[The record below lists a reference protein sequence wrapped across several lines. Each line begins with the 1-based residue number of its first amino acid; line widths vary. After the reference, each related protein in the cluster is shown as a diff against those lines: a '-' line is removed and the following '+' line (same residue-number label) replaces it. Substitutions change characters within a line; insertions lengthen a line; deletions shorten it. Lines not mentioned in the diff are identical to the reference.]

1 MSYNLPFISDSTLVF
16 VVLGLTLGA
25 FAWGRFRYD
34 LVALTAL
41 LGSVMLGLVPAE
53 EAFLG
58 FGHPAVITVAAV
70 LVLSR
75 SLEHSGVVDVIADKV
90 LKVGGRLFL
99 QLVALTATVVLLS
112 GFMNNVGALAL
123 MLPVTMRV
131 AREHDTSPSLL
142 LMPLAFGSLLG
153 GLTTLIGTP
162 PNIIISSF
170 RNDTVGE
177 SFSMFS
183 FFPVGVVVALAGLV
197 FIVILGWRLV
207 PLRAGKAST
216 EEMFDTANYLFE
228 VKVGE
233 EAKAIGWTLNRL
245 HHELGETIPVLAVI
259 RDDQRWAGHEFY
271 GSLKEGDALLVEAG
285 PEEMKL
291 LEDKA
296 GLSLGAEA
304 ELQEEKE
311 RQEKEKEAREEKE
324 KEEREEK
331 KGEER
336 DRAESEA
343 GEEESSRDEKE
354 DEDEG
359 EEQRVID
366 TEGLQLVEAVVRR
379 DSMMVNRSVRELR
392 LQNQYGLH
400 LVAVAR
406 EGSRLKKRLHEI
418 RFEPGDVLL
427 LQGGESRLSESLA
440 TLGCLP
446 LAKRNLPIGEPPRL
460 WLSLGIF
467 AVAIIAMMLDLLPT
481 AIALSS
487 AALISLLV
495 GVLPLRDGYQA
506 IDGPVIVLL
515 AAMIPVGEALETSG
529 GAKLIADSLLHLGAD
544 WPIVVTLTGLFVI
557 SMLLSNI
564 VNNNAA
570 AVLMAPIA
578 VSLARGFDVS
588 LDPFLMAVAVSASCA
603 FLTPIGHQSNTLV
616 MGPGGYQFADYW
628 KLGLPVSLV
637 VLIVAIPM
645 ILLVWPL

>member
-1 MSYNLPFISDSTLVF
+1 MADSTLVF
-16 VVLGLTLGA
+16 IVLGLTLVA

-34 LVALTAL
+34 VVALTAL

-53 EAFLG
+53 DAFDG

-75 SLEHSGVVDVIADKV
+75 GLEYSGVVDVIADKV
-90 LKVGGRLFL
+90 MKAGDRLFL
-99 QLVALTATVVLLS
+99 QLVLLTATVVVLS

-142 LMPLAFGSLLG
+142 LMPLAFASLLG

-170 RNDTVGE
+170 RNDMFGE
-177 SFSMFS
+177 GFGMFS
-183 FFPVGVVVALAGLV
+183 FFPVGAVVALAGLL
-197 FIVILGWRLV
+197 FIVLLGYRLV

-216 EEMFDTANYLFE
+216 EEMFDTANYLVE
-228 VKVGE
+228 VKVRKG
-233 EAKAIGWTLNRL
+233 ARAAGWTLDRL
-245 HHELGETIPVLAVI
+245 QLELDETIPVLAVI

-271 GSLKEGDALLVEAG
+271 GALEEGDALMLEAG
-285 PEEMKL
+285 PDEMKQ

-296 GLSLGAEA
+296 GLSLGAEP
-304 ELQEEKE
+304 ELEEERERQKKEQEEREQEEKE
-311 RQEKEKEAREEKE
+311 Q
-324 KEEREEK
+324 
-331 KGEER
+331 
-336 DRAESEA
+336 
-343 GEEESSRDEKE
+343 EESDQERRESDEKAPLRRE
-354 DEDEG
+354 KDDKDEG
-359 EEQRVID
+359 KDDEQRIID
-366 TEGLQLVEAVVRR
+366 TEGLQLIEAVVSR
-379 DSMMVNRSVRELR
+379 DSMMINRSVRQLG
-392 LQNQYGLH
+392 LHNQYGLH

-406 EGSRLKKRLHEI
+406 QGTRLKKRLHEI
-418 RFEPGDVLL
+418 RFEPGDIVL

-446 LAKRNLPIGEPPRL
+446 LARRDLPTGEPRSL
-460 WLSLGIF
+460 WLSIGIF
-467 AVAIIAMMLDLLPT
+467 AVAILAMILDLLPT

-487 AALISLLV
+487 AAVLSLLV
-495 GVLPLRDGYQA
+495 GVLPLREGYRA

-529 GAKLIADSLLHLGAD
+529 GARLIADSLLDLGAN
-544 WPIVVTLTGLFVI
+544 WPIVITLAALFII
-557 SMLLSNI
+557 SMTLSNI

-578 VSLARGFDVS
+578 ISLAQGFDVS
-588 LDPFLMAVAVSASCA
+588 VDPFLMAVAVSASCA

-616 MGPGGYQFADYW
+616 MGPGGYRFADYW
-628 KLGLPVSLV
+628 KLGLPLSLL

-645 ILLVWPL
+645 ILLVWPLK

>member
-1 MSYNLPFISDSTLVF
+1 MADSTLVF
-16 VVLGLTLGA
+16 IVLGLTLAA

-41 LGSVMLGLVPAE
+41 LSSVMLGLVPAK
-53 EAFLG
+53 EAFSG

-75 SLEHSGVVDVIADKV
+75 GLEYSGVVDVIADKV
-90 LKVGGRLFL
+90 LKVGDRLFL
-99 QLVALTATVVLLS
+99 QMVSLTFTVVVLS

-153 GLTTLIGTP
+153 GLATLIGTP

-170 RNDTVGE
+170 RNDMLGE
-177 SFSMFS
+177 SFGMFS
-183 FFPVGVVVALAGLV
+183 FFPVGAVVALSGLA
-197 FIVILGWRLV
+197 FIVLLGWRLV
-207 PLRAGKAST
+207 PMRASKAST
-216 EEMFDTANYLFE
+216 EEMFDTANYLLE
-228 VKVGE
+228 VKVREGS
-233 EAKAIGWTLNRL
+233 KANGWTLDKL
-245 HHELGETIPVLAVI
+245 QHELDETIPVLAVI

-271 GSLKEGDALLVEAG
+271 GPLKEGDALMVEAG
-285 PEEMKL
+285 PDEMKQ

-304 ELQEEKE
+304 ELEEEKE
-311 RQEKEKEAREEKE
+311 RQEKQQEERE
-324 KEEREEK
+324 KEERERQQDKE
-331 KGEER
+331 
-336 DRAESEA
+336 ESEFDEA
-343 GEEESSRDEKE
+343 ASRTDVAE
-354 DEDEG
+354 DEDKDKED
-359 EEQRVID
+359 EQRVID
-366 TEGLQLVEAVVRR
+366 TEGLQLIEAVVRR
-379 DSMMVNRSVRELR
+379 DSIMVNRSVRQLG
-392 LQNQYGLH
+392 LHNQYGLH

-406 EGSRLKKRLHEI
+406 EGVRLKKRLHEI
-418 RFEPGDVLL
+418 RFEPGDVVL
-427 LQGGESRLSESLA
+427 LQGGESRLTESLA

-446 LAKRNLPIGEPPRL
+446 LVKRDLPTGEPPRL

-467 AVAIIAMMLDLLPT
+467 AVAIAAMILDLLPT

-487 AALISLLV
+487 AALLSLLA
-495 GVLPLRDGYQA
+495 GVLPLREGYQA

-529 GAKLIADSLLHLGAD
+529 GAQSIADTLLTLGAD
-544 WPIVVTLTGLFVI
+544 WPIMITLAGLFII
-557 SMLLSNI
+557 SMTLSNI

-588 LDPFLMAVAVSASCA
+588 MDPFLMAVAVSASCA

-616 MGPGGYQFADYW
+616 MGPGGYLFRDYW
-628 KLGLPVSLV
+628 RMGLPLSLV
-637 VLIVAIPM
+637 VLVVAIPM
-645 ILLVWPL
+645 ILLVWPLEG

>member
-1 MSYNLPFISDSTLVF
+1 MADSTLVF
-16 VVLGLTLGA
+16 IVLGLTLVA

-34 LVALTAL
+34 VVALTAL

-53 EAFLG
+53 DAFDG

-75 SLEHSGVVDVIADKV
+75 GLEYSGVVDVIADKV
-90 LKVGGRLFL
+90 MKAGDRLFL
-99 QLVALTATVVLLS
+99 QLVLLTATVVVLS

-142 LMPLAFGSLLG
+142 LMPLAFASLLG

-170 RNDTVGE
+170 RNDMFGE
-177 SFSMFS
+177 GFGMFS
-183 FFPVGVVVALAGLV
+183 FFPVGAVVALAGLL
-197 FIVILGWRLV
+197 FIVLLGYRLV

-216 EEMFDTANYLFE
+216 EEMFDTANYLVE
-228 VKVGE
+228 VKVRKG
-233 EAKAIGWTLNRL
+233 ARAAGWTLDRL
-245 HHELGETIPVLAVI
+245 QLELDETIPVLAVI

-271 GSLKEGDALLVEAG
+271 GALEEGDALMLEAG
-285 PEEMKL
+285 PDEMKQ

-296 GLSLGAEA
+296 GLSLGAEP
-304 ELQEEKE
+304 ELE
-311 RQEKEKEAREEKE
+311 
-324 KEEREEK
+324 EERERQK
-331 KGEER
+331 KEQ
-336 DRAESEA
+336 
-343 GEEESSRDEKE
+343 EESDQERHESDEKAPLRRE
-354 DEDEG
+354 KDDKDEG
-359 EEQRVID
+359 KDDEQRIID
-366 TEGLQLVEAVVRR
+366 TEGLQLIEAVVSR
-379 DSMMVNRSVRELR
+379 DSMMINRSVRQLG
-392 LQNQYGLH
+392 LHNQYGLH

-406 EGSRLKKRLHEI
+406 QGTRLKKRLHEI
-418 RFEPGDVLL
+418 RFEPGDIVL

-446 LAKRNLPIGEPPRL
+446 LARRDLPKGEPRRL
-460 WLSLGIF
+460 WLSIAIF
-467 AVAIIAMMLDLLPT
+467 AVAILAMILDLLPT

-487 AALISLLV
+487 AAVLSLLV
-495 GVLPLRDGYQA
+495 GVLPLREGYRA

-529 GAKLIADSLLHLGAD
+529 GARLIADSLLDLGAN
-544 WPIVVTLTGLFVI
+544 WPIVITLAALFII
-557 SMLLSNI
+557 SMTLSNI

-578 VSLARGFDVS
+578 ISLAQGFDVS
-588 LDPFLMAVAVSASCA
+588 VDPFLMAVAVSASCA

-616 MGPGGYQFADYW
+616 MGPGGYRFADYW
-628 KLGLPVSLV
+628 KLGLPLSLL